1 MVSFLPVLGGILPH
15 RGMMTSPGNP
25 FPSVVVTSGQ
35 NELSY
40 TTVSTVISNF
50 KACPPLF
57 HQNTPPPPSPTKDSP
72 DSSTPA

>member
-50 KACPPLF
+50 KACPPPF
-57 HQNTPPPPSPTKDSP
+57 PPKHPPSPTKDSP

>member
-1 MVSFLPVLGGILPH
+1 MSFLPVLGGILPH

-57 HQNTPPPPSPTKDSP
+57 H
-72 DSSTPA
+72 